1 MNNLIAQMV
10 GTIEMG
16 REGVSE
22 ISILGS
28 MFNNEGLTMFKSL
41 VIPEA
46 GSSEPGKCDQE
57 IMTSQNKLGI
67 QNPGQ
72 SWVAV

>member
-10 GTIEMG
+10 DTIEMG

-28 MFNNEGLTMFKSL
+28 MYNKEGLTMFESL
-41 VIPEA
+41 VIPKA

-57 IMTSQNKLGI
+57 IISQNKLGI